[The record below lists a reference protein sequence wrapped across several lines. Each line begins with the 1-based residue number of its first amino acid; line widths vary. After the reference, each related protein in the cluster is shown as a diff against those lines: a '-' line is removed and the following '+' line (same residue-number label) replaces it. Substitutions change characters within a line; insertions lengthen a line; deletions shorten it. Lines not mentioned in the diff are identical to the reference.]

1 MKYSKPKLYIIS
13 AATADARCV
22 SGSSA
27 STALVCTN
35 GPMVGI
41 ISCTTGYGAIIG
53 CEHGH
58 AAATCTVFGLAV
70 NLLYS
75 IGRAPTDLGI

>member
-13 AATADARCV
+13 ATTADARCV

-41 ISCTTGYGAIIG
+41 TSCTNGYGAIIG

-58 AAATCTVFGLAV
+58 AAVTCTIFGIAV
-70 NLLYS
+70 NLS
-75 IGRAPTDLGI
+75 CFIGTDGNI